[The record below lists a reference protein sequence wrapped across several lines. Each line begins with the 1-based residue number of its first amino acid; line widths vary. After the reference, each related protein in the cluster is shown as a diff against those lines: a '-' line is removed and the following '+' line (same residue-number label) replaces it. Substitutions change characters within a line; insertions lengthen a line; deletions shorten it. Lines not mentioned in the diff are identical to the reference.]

1 MIQREYF
8 LERLRNLRDTN
19 LIKILTGIRRAGK
32 STLFRQFQQE
42 LLASGVNEKQIIY
55 LNLEEIE
62 NSNLLDVYLLN
73 DYIMKM
79 IDKKKKNYVFLDE
92 IQMVPEFE
100 RLVDS
105 LFVKDFIDLYITGS
119 NAYFL
124 SSELATL
131 LTGRYLEI
139 YVSPFSFS
147 EFLSGYIQNPDDY
160 KSKSEIFDDY
170 MTYGSLPESLN
181 LLNGGQKGEIM
192 NYVSA
197 VFTSIVEKDIMN
209 RKKVQS
215 KTDFELVTRFLF
227 DSVGS
232 IVSPNN
238 IAGHMTSTG
247 NKIDN
252 ETVKNY
258 LSVLSDAFL
267 FHKVQRYD
275 IKGKKLLQ
283 TLNKYY
289 TTDIGFISALLS
301 KSAKVN
307 TGRLLEN
314 MVFLELQ
321 RRYKEIYI
329 GKNADMEVDFVVK
342 DVAGNISYFQVSL
355 TVRDA
360 ATLERELRSLQ
371 TIRDHNPKYLITL
384 DPEEPVYNGIMQ
396 RNAIKW
402 LFENKNI

>member
-1 MIQREYF
+1 MIPRENY

-19 LIKILTGIRRAGK
+19 LIKVITGVRRAGK
-32 STLFRQFQQE
+32 STLFRQFQHE
-42 LLASGVNEKQIIY
+42 LRISGVNEKQIIS

-62 NSNLLDVYLLN
+62 NSRMLDVYLLN
-73 DYIMKM
+73 DYIMKLV
-79 IDKKKKNYVFLDE
+79 DKKKKNYVFLDE
-92 IQMVPEFE
+92 IQMVPGFE

-124 SSELATL
+124 SSELATM

-139 YVSPFSFS
+139 YISPFSFS
-147 EFLSGYIQNPDDY
+147 EYCTGYVQSPGDY
-160 KSKSEIFDDY
+160 KSKSDLFDDFV
-170 MTYGSLPESLN
+170 TYGGLPEALN
-181 LLNGGQKGEIM
+181 LMNGGQKSEIM
-192 NYVSA
+192 NYVGV
-197 VFTSIVEKDIMN
+197 VFNSVIEKDVMK

-215 KTDFELVTRFLF
+215 KTDFELVTRFLL

-238 IAGHMTSTG
+238 IAGYMTSTG

-289 TTDIGFISALLS
+289 TTDIGFIAALLG
-301 KSAKVN
+301 KSAKVDR
-307 TGRLLEN
+307 GHLLEN
-314 MVFLELQ
+314 IVFLELQ

-329 GKNADMEVDFVVK
+329 GKNAETEVDFVVK
-342 DVAGNISYFQVSL
+342 DAESNMLYFQASL

-360 ATLERELRSLQ
+360 GTLARELRPLQ

-384 DPEEPVYNGIMQ
+384 DPEEPAYNGIIQ

-402 LFENKNI
+402 LLEIIS

>member
-1 MIQREYF
+1 MVLLF
-8 LERLRNLRDTN
+8 L
-19 LIKILTGIRRAGK
+19 GWGSAGFFFWMGVLGVGWL
-32 STLFRQFQQE
+32 STCSSWVGLF
-42 LLASGVNEKQIIY
+42 L
-55 LNLEEIE
+55 
-62 NSNLLDVYLLN
+62 
-73 DYIMKM
+73 
-79 IDKKKKNYVFLDE
+79 
-92 IQMVPEFE
+92 
-100 RLVDS
+100 
-105 LFVKDFIDLYITGS
+105 
-119 NAYFL
+119 
-124 SSELATL
+124 
-131 LTGRYLEI
+131 GRYLEI
-139 YVSPFSFS
+139 YVSPFSFA
-147 EFLSGYIQNPDDY
+147 EFLSGYVQNTDDY
-160 KSKSEIFDDY
+160 KSKSEIFDDF
-170 MTYGSLPESLN
+170 MAYGGLPEAVN
-181 LLNGGQKGEIM
+181 LMNGGQKSETM
-192 NYVSA
+192 NYIST
-197 VFTSIVEKDIMN
+197 VFGTIVEKDIMK

-238 IAGHMTSTG
+238 IAGYMTSTG

-289 TTDIGFISALLS
+289 TTDIGFIAALLG

-314 MVFLELQ
+314 IVFLELQ
-321 RRYKEIYI
+321 RRYKNIYI
-329 GKNADMEVDFVVK
+329 GKNAETEVDFVVQDADK
-342 DVAGNISYFQVSL
+342 NISYFQVSL

-360 ATLERELRSLQ
+360 ATLERELRPLQ
-371 TIRDHNPKYLITL
+371 TVRDHNPKYLITL
-384 DPEEPVYNGIMQ
+384 DPEEPVYNGIIQ

-402 LFENKNI
+402 LLEFM

>member
-1 MIQREYF
+1 MIQRENY
-8 LERLRNLRDTN
+8 LQRLKNLRDTN
-19 LIKILTGIRRAGK
+19 LIKVITGIRRAGK
-32 STLFRQFQQE
+32 STLFRQFQHE
-42 LLASGVNEKQIIY
+42 LRVSGINGKQIIY
-55 LNLEEIE
+55 FNFEEIE
-62 NSNLLDVYLLN
+62 NSNMLDAYLLN
-73 DYIMKM
+73 DYIMKVV
-79 IDKKKKNYVFLDE
+79 DKKKKNYIFLDE
-92 IQMVPEFE
+92 IQMVRGYE

-147 EFLSGYIQNPDDY
+147 EFLSGYVQNSADF

-170 MTYGSLPESLN
+170 VTCGGLPEALN
-181 LLNGGQKGEIM
+181 LMNGGEKNETM
-192 NYVSA
+192 NYITT
-197 VFTSIVEKDIMN
+197 VFNSIVEKDILR
-209 RKKVQS
+209 RKKVKS
-215 KTDFELVTRFLF
+215 KTDFELVTRFLL

-238 IAGHMTSTG
+238 ISGYMTSTG

-258 LSVLSDAFL
+258 LSVLRDAFL

-275 IKGKKLLQ
+275 IKGKTLLQ

-289 TTDIGFISALLS
+289 TTDIGFITSILG
-301 KSAKVN
+301 KSTKVDR
-307 TGRLLEN
+307 GHLLEN
-314 MVFLELQ
+314 IVFLELQ

-329 GKNADMEVDFVVK
+329 GKNAETEVDFVVK
-342 DVAGNISYFQVSL
+342 DMDRNLTYYQVSL
-355 TVRDA
+355 SVRDA
-360 ATLERELRSLQ
+360 GTLTRELRPLQ
-371 TIRDHNPKYLITL
+371 NIRDHYPKYLITL
-384 DPEEPVYNGIMQ
+384 DPKESVYDGIIQ
-396 RNAIKW
+396 CNALKW
-402 LFENKNI
+402 LLQST

>member
-1 MIQREYF
+1 
-8 LERLRNLRDTN
+8 
-19 LIKILTGIRRAGK
+19 
-32 STLFRQFQQE
+32 
-42 LLASGVNEKQIIY
+42 VNERQIVY

-62 NSNLLDVYLLN
+62 NSKMLDVYLLN
-73 DYIMKM
+73 EYIMK
-79 IDKKKKNYVFLDE
+79 IVDQKKKNYVFLDE

-147 EFLSGYIQNPDDY
+147 EFLSAYIQNPDDY

-170 MTYGSLPESLN
+170 LTYGGLPETLN
-181 LLNGGQKGEIM
+181 LINGGQKGETM
-192 NYVSA
+192 NYINA
-197 VFTSIVEKDIMN
+197 VFGTVVEKDIMK
-209 RKKVQS
+209 RRKVQS

-238 IAGHMTSTG
+238 IAGYMTSTG

-289 TTDIGFISALLS
+289 ATDIGFISSLLG
-301 KSAKVN
+301 KTAKVN
-307 TGRLLEN
+307 TGHLLEN
-314 MVFLELQ
+314 IVFLELQ
-321 RRYKEIYI
+321 RRYKEIFI
-329 GKNADMEVDFVVK
+329 GKNAETEVDFVVYDTNK
-342 DVAGNISYFQVSL
+342 SISYFQVSL

-360 ATLERELRSLQ
+360 ETLARELRPLQ
-371 TIRDHNPKYLITL
+371 SIRDHNPKYLITL
-384 DPEEPVYNGIMQ
+384 DAEEPIYNGIVQ
-396 RNAIKW
+396 RNAVKW
-402 LFENKNI
+402 LLENVI

>member
-1 MIQREYF
+1 MIQRECF
-8 LERLRNLRDTN
+8 LKRLRNLRDTN
-19 LIKILTGIRRAGK
+19 LIKVITGVRRAGK
-32 STLFRQFQQE
+32 STLFQQFQQE
-42 LLASGVNEKQIIY
+42 LLASGVNEKHIIY

-62 NSNLLDVYLLN
+62 NSNMLDVYLLN

-79 IDKKKKNYVFLDE
+79 ADKKKKNYVFLDE

-170 MTYGSLPESLN
+170 MTYGNLPESLN
-181 LLNGGQKGEIM
+181 LLNGGQRGEIM
-192 NYVSA
+192 NYASS
-197 VFTSIVEKDIMN
+197 VFSTIVEKDIMS

-215 KTDFELVTRFLF
+215 KADFELVTRFLF

-238 IAGHMTSTG
+238 IAGYMTSTG

-289 TTDIGFISALLS
+289 TTDVGFISALLG
-301 KSAKVN
+301 KSAKIN

-314 MVFLELQ
+314 IVFLELQ
-321 RRYKEIYI
+321 RRYKEIYV
-329 GKNADMEVDFVVK
+329 GKNAQMEVDFVVK
-342 DVAGNISYFQVSL
+342 DADRNISYFQVSL
-355 TVRDA
+355 TVRDE

-384 DPEEPVYNGIMQ
+384 DSEEPVHNGIIQ

-402 LFENKNI
+402 LLENENT